1 MTPDPH
7 PTLME
12 RADELDAAAH
22 KAFGLHDFVFAKKLE
37 AYANELR
44 MQHLQEQK
52 NAAKSKLHT

>member
-7 PTLME
+7 KTLME

-22 KAFGLHDFVFAKKLE
+22 KAFVLQDFAFAKKLE

-44 MQHLQEQK
+44 MEHIQEQK
-52 NAAKSKLHT
+52 HAAKSEL